1 MSPKV
6 KKKIL
11 FDFFIK
17 IIFKDQLRI
26 NEKSYLNYLDQQE
39 NDFSAFD
46 NINTHE
52 FEEDDDEIDV
62 DQNFSEDNFEDLLT
76 YQTKKNKSPSP
87 GINKGK
93 DKQKQVE
100 EGFTRYILFII

>member
-1 MSPKV
+1 M
-6 KKKIL
+6 
-11 FDFFIK
+11 
-17 IIFKDQLRI
+17 RI

-52 FEEDDDEIDV
+52 FKEEEDDEIDF
-62 DQNFSEDNFEDLLT
+62 DQNSSEDNFEDLLT

-100 EGFTRYILFII
+100 EGLIAIYYIIKIIFLL